1 MLKKIFKRCLAVL
14 LCICVFCGSF
24 VITVFSTDIGS
35 AMDIADFIEYLY
47 DNLGMITFQSGVQ
60 IIDGAVSLAQ
70 RSKVLVFWRDAVKKY
85 NVSESNFRTMFDIV
99 WQADINTFISKY
111 GDEVYNKCFDT
122 LQDEVK
128 ITCRVYSGGLDEICD
143 LIYRSDTNDYK
154 LTEDNDVQVPV
165 PALKDH
171 IQTVNKLY
179 YPKNATGKMSYRIDD
194 RFHNHFNHK
203 LSGWTY
209 KFAELYSGSWGFAP
223 VGGGNDMYIVLFN
236 RFGNNSYFSK
246 YQFHFFITTED
257 VYFADRDEVEYT
269 SYSIGVEYWDM
280 VDGSQDTAK
289 RHVFSFDNDRCSYFM
304 LDFSFSDSIF
314 LYGYTS
320 YEHFINYSFD
330 SSSYI
335 SFPDFNTLYSSDL
348 SQSLYFGCDHWIGY
362 STRDEHGSSCEYG
375 GNCDGGYVAS
385 ATPISTL
392 YNIDTTKIP
401 DNYYVTISNDSSTG
415 DTIYNYTLV
424 NPETGQKDTIQNYI
438 TNNYTFTTN
447 NEGDT
452 NISGGN
458 GSGGGLGGDVTV
470 GGNVEVGGKVDI
482 GGQVDINVNVK
493 GGNNDNVSLPDT
505 DLVENLPEAPQGFID
520 YLKKLFDFLPAPV
533 LGVIISGIAAA
544 VICRIWGR

>member
-154 LTEDNDVQVPV
+154 LTDDNDVQVPV

-179 YPKNATGKMSYRIDD
+179 YPKNASGIMSYRTDD
-194 RFHNHFNHK
+194 RFHNLYDSMSLEYFALDFYAGDFGFSATGGKKEMYFVFFEK
-203 LSGWTY
+203 LGDSSFYGQ
-209 KFAELYSGSWGFAP
+209 
-223 VGGGNDMYIVLFN
+223 
-236 RFGNNSYFSK
+236 
-246 YQFHFFITTED
+246 YQFHCTITAED
-257 VYFADRDEVEYT
+257 IPYEDRDEVQYT
-269 SYSIGVEYWDM
+269 NYTLSFECWDNI
-280 VDGSQDTAK
+280 DGSQSEPISLASITKTSPYFVLCLNSSRAEIYSYSSYSNYISNK
-289 RHVFSFDNDRCSYFM
+289 SPSWNTVCTDNNLIRSLWKPDLSSSIYFNYSHQQHFKGSLSSHDSSCSYNGSC
-304 LDFSFSDSIF
+304 DFGF
-314 LYGYTS
+314 LA
-320 YEHFINYSFD
+320 
-330 SSSYI
+330 SS
-335 SFPDFNTLYSSDL
+335 
-348 SQSLYFGCDHWIGY
+348 
-362 STRDEHGSSCEYG
+362 
-375 GNCDGGYVAS
+375 A
-385 ATPISTL
+385 PISTL

-458 GSGGGLGGDVTV
+458 GSGGSLGGDVTV

-482 GGQVDINVNVK
+482 GGQVDINVNVN
-493 GGNNDNVSLPDT
+493 GGNNDNVSFPDT

-533 LGVIISGIAAA
+533 LAIIIAAIAAA
-544 VICRIWGR
+544 VFCRIWGR